1 MSGLKFK
8 IERQKHDH
16 FSEAERRMIIE
27 DYLQSGLSKKE
38 ICEKYTGNRT
48 EHGLILY
55 WMHRYGYFSD
65 QSVKS
70 STFAS
75 KTDEMK
81 CEDQNR
87 EHTDLESHQL
97 QRRIS
102 DLEKQLS
109 ESGMKCIAWQTM
121 IELAEKEFKI
131 SIKKKF
137 GIKSSKK

>member
-8 IERQKHDH
+8 IKRHKHDH

-27 DYLQSGLSKKE
+27 DYLQSGLTKKA
-38 ICEKYTGNRT
+38 IWEKYTGSKT

-65 QSVKS
+65 QTVKS

-75 KTDEMK
+75 KMYLMK
-81 CEDQNR
+81 CEDKNQ
-87 EHTDLESHQL
+87 EQTDFESLQL
-97 QRRIS
+97 QKRIS

-109 ESGMKCIAWQTM
+109 ESEMKCIAWQMM
-121 IELAEKEFKI
+121 IELAEKEFNI

-137 GIKSSKK
+137 NIKSSKK

>member
-1 MSGLKFK
+1 MIGLKFK
-8 IERQKHDH
+8 IERRKHDR
-16 FSEAERRMIIE
+16 FSESERRMIIE

-38 ICEKYTGNRT
+38 IWEKYTGNKT

-65 QSVKS
+65 QNVKNT
-70 STFAS
+70 TFAS

-81 CEDQNR
+81 FEDKNQ
-87 EHTDLESHQL
+87 EHTDFASLQL
-97 QRRIS
+97 RKRIS

-109 ESGMKCIAWQTM
+109 ESEMKSIAWQTM
-121 IELAEKEFKI
+121 IELAEKEFNI

-137 GIKSSKK
+137 SAQPSKK